1 VDPLELATALKG
13 LQEWAEA
20 NAPGRDSV
28 LRRRIAEH
36 LGGDPTVLP
45 VVGEQLGEWERPN
58 LQLAL
63 DAWGGGAGRAL
74 GVIGLSS
81 MHGYRESIAE
91 LVQPES
97 QGPPALPGP
106 VEYTTVTVADRKIV
120 CVASGLVLL
129 RGPAGPA
136 VALLRTDDHGMGSSL
151 SLELMAPER
160 AQAEALLAE
169 LQELMAEHN
178 VFRGRVVQVSQSM
191 HGGLTV
197 EVRILAEIARERI
210 VLPPGVLERIE
221 RHTIE
226 FGRHAERLRAAG
238 RHLKRGAPAP
248 RAARHW
254 QDAHRDVPRRTCPSG
269 PWCSSPAGDSR
280 RSARRSTWPAR
291 SNRRWWCSRTSIS
304 WRWTV
309 PTTTPTH
316 SCSSCSTRWTGWRR
330 MLTWSS
336 CSPRIDLRASRPRW
350 RDGPGASTRRSSSRS
365 RTRMAGG
372 DSSTSTPRA
381 WTSGRPISPPSCA
394 GRRVRAPRSSGKLA
408 RRGALLAVEEG
419 GEGAVVVEER
429 HLVAALDEL
438 QSDRERLTGALLGAD
453 AAAGTPPPS
462 VPPPSVAAENAVELV
477 DEEDDGEGWTAY
489 GPTELR

>member
-1 VDPLELATALKG
+1 MDPLELATALKG

-106 VEYTTVTVADRKIV
+106 VEYTTVTVADRKLV

-151 SLELMAPER
+151 SLELMAPQLE
-160 AQAEALLAE
+160 QAEGLLAE

-178 VFRGRVVQVSQSM
+178 VFRGRVVQVSLSG
-191 HGGLTV
+191 HGGMMV
-197 EVRILAEIARERI
+197 EVRTLTPIARERI

-238 RHLKRGAPAP
+238 RHLKRGLLLHGPPGTGKTLTAMYLAGQMPERTVVLLTGRGLEALGPAI
-248 RAARHW
+248 
-254 QDAHRDVPRRTCPSG
+254 DM
-269 PWCSSPAGDSR
+269 
-280 RSARRSTWPAR
+280 AR
-291 SNRRWWCSRTSIS
+291 SLQPAMVVLEDVDLVAMDRAYYHANPLLFELLNQMDGLAEDADVVFVLTTNRPEGLETALAQRPGR
-304 WRWTV
+304 V
-309 PTTTPTH
+309 DQAVELPLPDAE
-316 SCSSCSTRWTGWRR
+316 GRR
-330 MLTWSS
+330 RLLDLYAEGL
-336 CSPRIDLRASRPRW
+336 DLRATDLAAVVRRSE
-350 RDGPGASTRRSSSRS
+350 GASPAFIRELT
-365 RTRMAGG
+365 
-372 DSSTSTPRA
+372 
-381 WTSGRPISPPSCA
+381 
-394 GRRVRAPRSSGKLA
+394 

-477 DEEDDGEGWTAY
+477 DEEDDDEGWTAY